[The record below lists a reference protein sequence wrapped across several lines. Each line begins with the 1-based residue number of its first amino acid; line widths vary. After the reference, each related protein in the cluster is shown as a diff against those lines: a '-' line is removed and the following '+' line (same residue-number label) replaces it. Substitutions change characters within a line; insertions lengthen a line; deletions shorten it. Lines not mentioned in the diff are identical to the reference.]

1 MTQSNRIL
9 LGVNI
14 DHVATLRQARG
25 TRYPDPVKAALDA
38 EEAGADGITVHLRE
52 DRRHIQERDVLL
64 LKDVLQT
71 RMNFE
76 MGVTE
81 EMMVFAERIR
91 PAHICLV
98 PETRQ
103 ELTTEGGLDVAGQEA
118 RIKAAVERLSRIGCE
133 VSLFIDADERQIE
146 ASKRVGAPA
155 IELHT
160 GRYADA
166 QTPTEVAEEL
176 QRVADGITVHL
187 REDRRHIQE
196 RDVLLLKDV
205 LQTRMN
211 FEMGVTEEMMVF
223 AERIRPAHICLVP
236 ETRQELTT
244 EGGLDVAGQEAR
256 IKAAVER
263 LSRIGCEV
271 SLFIDA
277 DERQIEA
284 SKRVGAPAIELHT
297 GRYAD
302 AQTPT
307 EVAEELQRVADGVA
321 FGLAQGLIVNAGHGL
336 HYHNVEAVAA
346 IKGIN
351 ELNIGHALVAH
362 ALFVG
367 FKSAVAEMKALIVA
381 AAKG

>member
-1 MTQSNRIL
+1 VTEANRIL

-81 EMMVFAERIR
+81 AMLAFAERVV
-91 PAHICLV
+91 PAHVCLV

-118 RIKAAVERLSRIGCE
+118 RIRDAVRRLADNGSE
-133 VSLFIDADERQIE
+133 VSLFIDADPRQIE
-146 ASKRVGAPA
+146 AAQRIGARA

-166 QTPTEVAEEL
+166 HAPDEAAREL
-176 QRVADGITVHL
+176 R
-187 REDRRHIQE
+187 
-196 RDVLLLKDV
+196 
-205 LQTRMN
+205 
-211 FEMGVTEEMMVF
+211 
-223 AERIRPAHICLVP
+223 RIR
-236 ETRQELTT
+236 E
-244 EGGLDVAGQEAR
+244 
-256 IKAAVER
+256 
-263 LSRIGCEV
+263 
-271 SLFIDA
+271 
-277 DERQIEA
+277 
-284 SKRVGAPAIELHT
+284 
-297 GRYAD
+297 
-302 AQTPT
+302 
-307 EVAEELQRVADGVA
+307 GVA
-321 FGLAQGLIVNAGHGL
+321 QGVELGLIVNAGHGL
-336 HYHNVEAVAA
+336 HYHNVEPVAA
-346 IKGIN
+346 IAGIN
-351 ELNIGHALVAH
+351 ELNIGHAIVAH

-367 FKSAVAEMKALIVA
+367 FKAAVVEMKHLIVA
-381 AAKG
+381 AAGRRH